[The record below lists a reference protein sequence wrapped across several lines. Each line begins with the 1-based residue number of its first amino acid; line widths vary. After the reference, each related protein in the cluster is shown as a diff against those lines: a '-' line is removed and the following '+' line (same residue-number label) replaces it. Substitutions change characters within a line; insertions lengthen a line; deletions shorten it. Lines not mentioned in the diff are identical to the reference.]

1 MTTSSAANAVP
12 ASFHADDS
20 LSVAA
25 PNGGLVRREMV
36 EHTAR
41 FERRLW
47 PVTDGVWCM
56 VGNGLSN
63 QTFVEGPDGLIVI
76 DTGESIQE
84 MAAALADVRALTG
97 APVVGAIYTH
107 FHYVGGTQALIDAG
121 APADLA
127 IWSHA
132 KVLANRSRQAGE
144 VGPISRSGLIHQF
157 GILLPDDGPDA
168 LTGAGIGRAFRNAE
182 HAPFTEGFLP
192 PTDTFDGPT
201 TITLAGLTIE
211 VTPAPSDA
219 DDSVT
224 LWFPTLGVC
233 VNNLMWPALFNVFA
247 IRGEEYR
254 DPRVLLTGFDHLL
267 SLGADHLVGAHGPP
281 ISGADHIAAELT
293 RSRDAIQF
301 MWDQTVRGVNKGLTH
316 GELIE
321 FVQLPELYG
330 ESYFQTQHYGLV
342 EHHARQIHTGLRG
355 GFDGDETTLFPL
367 PTAQR
372 AARLVAGFG
381 GADAVRTQ
389 ADTALADDDI
399 RWALELSSW
408 LARRPDA
415 EQSDRD
421 RLAEVLRTVARRTT
435 SANVRN
441 WCLTRARHLDG
452 TMSTDRFRRHR
463 VTPDHAATA
472 PASDLVHVL
481 RVTLDPGR
489 CAGADRHLAVVFPDG
504 TAGLHVRHGVA
515 VPTDGIGADE
525 TLTIERAEWAALFN
539 GRRTI
544 DEMLA
549 SDDASSSDDEA
560 VAEFWSWFDLD

>member
-1 MTTSSAANAVP
+1 MTTNPTANAVP
-12 ASFHADDS
+12 ASFAADDS
-20 LSVAA
+20 LTVTA
-25 PNGGLVRREMV
+25 PNGGLARREMI
-36 EHTAR
+36 EHTER

-47 PVTDGVWCM
+47 QVTDRVWCM

-63 QTFVEGPDGLIVI
+63 QTFVEGPDGLIVV

-84 MAAALADVRALTG
+84 MAAALAEVRAFTD
-97 APVVGAIYTH
+97 APIVAAIYTH
-107 FHYVGGTQALIDAG
+107 FHYVGGTQALLDAG
-121 APADLA
+121 APADLP

-157 GILLPDDGPDA
+157 GVLLPDDGPDA
-168 LTGAGIGRAFRNAE
+168 LTGAGIGRAFRNPE

-192 PTDTFDGPT
+192 PTDTFDEPT

-211 VTPAPSDA
+211 MTPAPSDA

-224 LWFPTLGVC
+224 LWFADLGVC

-254 DPRVLLTGFDHLL
+254 DPRVLVAGFDHLL

-321 FVQLPELYG
+321 FVQLPELYD
-330 ESYFQTQHYGLV
+330 ESYLQTQHYGLV
-342 EHHARQIHTGLRG
+342 EHHTRQIHTGLRG
-355 GFDGDETTLFPL
+355 WFDGDESTLFPL
-367 PTAQR
+367 PTAER

-381 GADAVRTQ
+381 GPDAVRTQ
-389 ADTALADDDI
+389 AEAALADDDV

-408 LARRPDA
+408 LARRADA

-421 RLAEVLRTVARRTT
+421 RLAEVLRTIARRTT

-441 WCLTRARHLDG
+441 WCLTRSRHLDG
-452 TMSTDRFRRHR
+452 TISTDRFRRHR
-463 VTPDHAATA
+463 LTPDHAATA

-481 RVTLDPGR
+481 RVTLDPSR
-489 CAGADRHLAVVFPDG
+489 CTGVDRHLAVEFPDG
-504 TAGLHVRHGVA
+504 TAGLHVRNAVA
-515 VPTDGIGADE
+515 VPTSGDDAKV
-525 TLTIERAEWAALFN
+525 TLTITRTAWADLFN

-544 DEMLA
+544 GDLLA
-549 SDDASSSDDEA
+549 ASDASTSDDAA
-560 VAEFWSWFDLD
+560 VTEFWTWFDLD

>member
-1 MTTSSAANAVP
+1 MSTNAVP

-20 LSVAA
+20 LTVMA
-25 PNGGLVRREMV
+25 PNGGLARREMV
-36 EHTAR
+36 EHTER
-41 FERRLW
+41 FERHLW
-47 PVTDGVWCM
+47 QVTDGVWCM

-63 QTFVEGPDGLIVI
+63 QTFVEGPDGLIAI

-84 MAAALADVRALTG
+84 MAAALAEVRAFTD
-97 APVVGAIYTH
+97 APVVAAIYTH
-107 FHYVGGTQALIDAG
+107 FHYVGGTEALVDAG
-121 APADLA
+121 ATPDLP
-127 IWSHA
+127 IWSHS

-157 GILLPDDGPDA
+157 GVLLPDDGPDA
-168 LTGAGIGRAFRNAE
+168 LTGAGIGRAFRNPE

-192 PTDTFDGPT
+192 PTDTFDVPT

-211 VTPAPSDA
+211 MTPAPSDA

-224 LWFPTLGVC
+224 LWFPDLGVC

-254 DPRVLLTGFDHLL
+254 DPRVLLAGFDHLL

-301 MWDQTVRGVNKGLTH
+301 LWDQTVRGVNKGLTH

-342 EHHARQIHTGLRG
+342 EHHTRQIHTGLRG
-355 GFDGDETTLFPL
+355 WFDGDES
-367 PTAQR
+367 
-372 AARLVAGFG
+372 
-381 GADAVRTQ
+381 DAVPAADGRT
-389 ADTALADDDI
+389 
-399 RWALELSSW
+399 
-408 LARRPDA
+408 RRPPRRRLRRCRMRCA
-415 EQSDRD
+415 HRPRPRWPTTTSDGRSSC
-421 RLAEVLRTVARRTT
+421 RRGSPGGRTPNSATVISLAEVLRTVARRTM

-452 TMSTDRFRRHR
+452 TMSTDRFRLHR
-463 VTPDHAATA
+463 LSPDHAATA
-472 PASDLVHVL
+472 PAGDLVHVL
-481 RVTLDPGR
+481 RVTLDPSR
-489 CAGADRHLAVVFPDG
+489 CTGVDRHLAVEFPDG
-504 TAGLHVRHGVA
+504 TAGLHVRNGVA
-515 VPTDGIGADE
+515 VPTSGDDAKV
-525 TLTIERAEWAALFN
+525 TLTITRTAWADLFN

-544 DEMLA
+544 GDLLA
-549 SDDASSSDDEA
+549 AGDASTSDDAA
-560 VAEFWSWFDLD
+560 VTEFWSWFDLD

>member
-1 MTTSSAANAVP
+1 MTANPVP

-20 LSVAA
+20 LTGTA
-25 PNGGLVRREMV
+25 PNGGLARREMV
-36 EHTAR
+36 EHTER

-47 PVTDGVWCM
+47 QVTDGVWCM

-63 QTFVEGPDGLIVI
+63 QTFVEGPEGLIVI

-84 MAAALADVRALTG
+84 MAAALADVRAFTDTPIVG
-97 APVVGAIYTH
+97 VVYTH

-121 APADLA
+121 APADVP
-127 IWSHA
+127 IWSHS
-132 KVLANRSRQAGE
+132 KVLSNRSRQAGE
-144 VGPISRSGLIHQF
+144 VGPISRNGLIHQF

-192 PTDTFDGPT
+192 PTDTFDVPT

-211 VTPAPSDA
+211 MTPAPSDA

-224 LWFPTLGVC
+224 LWFPDLGVC

-267 SLGADHLVGAHGPP
+267 SLGAEHLVGTHGPP
-281 ISGADHIAAELT
+281 ISGVDRITAELT

-301 MWDQTVRGVNKGLTH
+301 LWDQTVRGINKGLVH

-342 EHHARQIHTGLRG
+342 EHHTRQIHIGLRG
-355 GFDGDETTLFPL
+355 WFDGDEAALFPL
-367 PTAQR
+367 PTAER
-372 AARLVAGFG
+372 ASRLVEGFG
-381 GADAVRTQ
+381 GEDAVRTQ
-389 ADTALADDDI
+389 ADEALADDDV

-408 LARRPDA
+408 LVRRPDA
-415 EQSDRD
+415 EQPDRD
-421 RLAEVLRTVARRTT
+421 RLAEVLRTIARRTT

-452 TMSTDRFRRHR
+452 TMNTDRFHRHR
-463 VTPDHAATA
+463 VPPDHAMTA
-472 PASDLVHVL
+472 PVSDLVHVL
-481 RVTLDPGR
+481 RVTLDPSR
-489 CAGADRHLAVVFPDG
+489 CAGIERRLAVEFPDG
-504 TAGLHVRHGVA
+504 TAGLHVRNGVA
-515 VPTDGIGADE
+515 VPTDGAVADA
-525 TLTIERAEWAALFN
+525 TLTIGRGSWADLFN
-539 GRRTI
+539 GRRSL
-544 DEMLA
+544 DDLLA
-549 SDDASSSDDEA
+549 SGDASTSDDAVVTEW
-560 VAEFWSWFDLD
+560 WSWFDLEGAP